1 MQSPRKPCKTYI
13 YAGRGLISLSD
24 HDFIIHLLFSMNL
37 YLVSRFGMTYT
48 GRSLSLILLG
58 GGIFGCYHV
67 SLDYR
72 PVTYEGNFITEMETW
87 KGGGVINV
95 YKDAFKK
102 RSLNASELKFLK
114 IIQRRSICK

>member
-1 MQSPRKPCKTYI
+1 MQISIKTCRAYI

-102 RSLNASELKFLK
+102 KKFECLVN
-114 IIQRRSICK
+114 